1 MWSMGG
7 LQGDLETPWSWTR
20 NADLLWMYAFDLLLR
35 MDLIA
40 SSKFSKVSM
49 HLFAIIQTLN
59 RTLALNAQLCT

>member
-1 MWSMGG
+1 MGG
-7 LQGDLETPWSWTR
+7 LQGDLEIPWSWIR

-40 SSKFSKVSM
+40 SSKFPKVSL
-49 HLFAIIQTLN
+49 HLFTIIVTLY

>member
-1 MWSMGG
+1 MRSMGG
-7 LQGDLETPWSWTR
+7 LQGDLEIPWSWTR
-20 NADLLWMYAFDLLLR
+20 NADLLWVYAFDLLR

-49 HLFAIIQTLN
+49 HLFIIIGTLY